1 MTHSKLTNQI
11 RLSGQS
17 SSRGGQKVDRFIVH
31 HAASTSLSGV
41 VDMMVRATREVSAN
55 YVVGDKVICVVD
67 EDRRAWTSASS
78 HWDGRAITV
87 ETINNSTAG
96 WTVSAKTFD
105 NLARLIADVAS
116 RYRFPI
122 DDTHIIT
129 HQELYTRYGASYP
142 TACPGDLQR
151 RKGELLAL
159 ARRYAGGKTPPK
171 PAPAP
176 KPAARKSWEASAF
189 GIGTT
194 ATKAQWRT
202 IQSWLKRLG
211 RYSGPVDGVPGQNT
225 WKGIQITVRD
235 RDSYTG
241 PIDGVPGRNTARAM
255 QRYARAGGYN
265 GPVDGILGPNS
276 WAGFVRRLSS

>member
-17 SSRGGQKVDRFIVH
+17 SARGGQKVDRFIVH

-55 YVVGDKVICVVD
+55 YVVGDRIVCVVD

-78 HWDGRAITV
+78 YWDGRAITV
-87 ETINNSTAG
+87 ETINNSANG
-96 WTVSAKTFD
+96 WTVSERTFD
-105 NLARLIADVAS
+105 NLAKLIADVAT

-151 RKGELLAL
+151 RKSELI
-159 ARRYAGGKTPPK
+159 ARARKYAGANAATKAPTSKTPSQP
-171 PAPAP
+171 
-176 KPAARKSWEASAF
+176 RSWQADAF
-189 GIGTT
+189 GIGAT
-194 ATKAQWRT
+194 ASRDQWRV
-202 IQSWLKRLG
+202 IQSWLRKLG
-211 RYSGPVDGVPGQNT
+211 RYHGPVDGIPGQQT
-225 WKGIQITVRD
+225 WRGIQITVRD

-241 PIDGVPGRNTARAM
+241 PIDGIPGRNTARAM
-255 QRYARAGGYN
+255 QRYARAGGYR
-265 GPVDGILGPNS
+265 GPIDGVLGHQS